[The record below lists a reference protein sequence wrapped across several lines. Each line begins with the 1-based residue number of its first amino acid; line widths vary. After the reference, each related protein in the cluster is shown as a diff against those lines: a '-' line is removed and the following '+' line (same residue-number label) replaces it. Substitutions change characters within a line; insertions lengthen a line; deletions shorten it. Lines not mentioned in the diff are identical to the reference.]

1 VTAPI
6 GIFGGTFDPV
16 HNAHLRIARL
26 ALESLGLARL
36 LWIPTGAPRY
46 RAAPVASA
54 GDRVAMLELALA
66 GEPRYQIDARE
77 LQPEVSGYTVDTL
90 TALRAELGPDAPLVL
105 LMGSDQYDKLAGWHR
120 WRELFGLARI
130 AVIARPGW
138 APEASADVRAA
149 GPVLRVEMAPLDIS
163 STEIRRRVARGEDVS
178 GMLPPPVLDY
188 ISTHRLYR

>member
-1 VTAPI
+1 VTAPL

-26 ALESLGLARL
+26 ALDALGLARL

-46 RAAPVASA
+46 RTAPVAPA
-54 GDRVAMLELALA
+54 GDRQAMLELALA
-66 GEPRYQIDARE
+66 GEPRYAIDPRE
-77 LQPEVSGYTVDTL
+77 LRPEASGYTVDTL
-90 TALRAELGPDAPLVL
+90 SALQAELGPDAPLVL

-120 WRELFGLARI
+120 WRELFGFARI

-138 APEASADVRAA
+138 ASEASADVRAA

>member
-16 HNAHLRIARL
+16 HNAHLRITRL
-26 ALESLGLARL
+26 ALESLDLARI

-54 GDRVAMLELALA
+54 GHRLAMLELALA
-66 GEPRYQIDARE
+66 NEPRCAIDARE
-77 LQPEVSGYTVDTL
+77 LAPQASGYTVDTL
-90 TALRAELGPDAPLVL
+90 IALRAELGSNAPLVL
-105 LMGSDQYDKLAGWHR
+105 LIGSDQYEKLAGWHR

-130 AVIARPGW
+130 AVVARPGW
-138 APEASADVRAA
+138 APGANSEVRSA
-149 GPVLRVEMAPLDIS
+149 GPALRVEMAPLDIS
-163 STEIRRRVARGEDVS
+163 STEIRERIARGADVS
-178 GMLPPPVLDY
+178 DMLPRPVLEY

>member
-1 VTAPI
+1 MTAPL

-26 ALESLGLARL
+26 ALDALGLARL

-46 RAAPVASA
+46 RAAPLASA
-54 GDRVAMLELALA
+54 GDRQAMLELALA
-66 GEPRYQIDARE
+66 GEPRYAIDPRE
-77 LQPEVSGYTVDTL
+77 LRAEASGYTVDTL
-90 TALRAELGPDAPLVL
+90 SALQAELGPDAPLVL

-138 APEASADVRAA
+138 APEASAEVRAA

-163 STEIRRRVARGEDVS
+163 STEIRRRVARGDDVS